1 MPNNVYCLDEIRVSR
16 NANRDFEVLVEDDHD
31 LIIIEEGFVESISNL
46 LGTMSVS
53 KEEIAAIVACIKHIQ
68 RKNRTGYKMD
78 GKWPDIIKE
87 LNLIQVTAEL
97 LNHYS
102 AEEVLQYIK
111 EKKWHELVAIYE
123 SADPVKK
130 LIEEEIDD
138 DAYEEEP

>member
-1 MPNNVYCLDEIRVSR
+1 MTDIFFSMDEILVSR
-16 NANRDFEVLVEDDHD
+16 TANGDFEVLVEDDYD
-31 LIIIEEGFVESISNL
+31 LIIVEEGFVESIFNL

-68 RKNRTGYKMD
+68 RKNKTGYKMD

-102 AEEVLQYIK
+102 ADEVLQYIK
-111 EKKWHELVAIYE
+111 EKKWHEIVSVYQSSNPIMKLV
-123 SADPVKK
+123 
-130 LIEEEIDD
+130 EEEIN